1 MLTKGKIGNIICL
14 EKQNIKGGDNMKPKI
29 KYNYSKLLGRL
40 TEYGLNRDN
49 FADKIG
55 IKRTSLY
62 KRLESKVEF
71 KQSEIQR
78 AVFVLGLTDSDIPEY
93 FFNTNV

>member
-1 MLTKGKIGNIICL
+1 
-14 EKQNIKGGDNMKPKI
+14 MKVKI

-40 TEYGLNRDN
+40 AEYGLNRDK
-49 FADKIG
+49 FADEIG

-78 AVFVLGLTDSDIPEY
+78 AILVLELTNSDIPEY
-93 FFNTNV
+93 FFTLDV